1 MSIIEIDDRIAVLS
15 VLADSLNRLIDEST
29 ECTGQSARN
38 ESANFATEKRLAL
51 N

>member
-1 MSIIEIDDRIAVLS
+1 MPTIEIDDLITVLS
-15 VLADSLNRLIDEST
+15 VLADTFDWPIDQST
-29 ECTGQSARN
+29 ASTRQSARK